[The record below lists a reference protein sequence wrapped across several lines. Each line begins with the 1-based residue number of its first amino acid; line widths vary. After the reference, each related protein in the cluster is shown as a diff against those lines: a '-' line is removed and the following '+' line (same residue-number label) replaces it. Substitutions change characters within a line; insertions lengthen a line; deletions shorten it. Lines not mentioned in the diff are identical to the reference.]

1 VTSFPSPTPAA
12 RAPQRFVAGMRCRD
26 VAHGARLPRAMLRFS
41 VLALFLIFLDSTAA
55 LSLVTVEKLETV
67 AREASRSSSAFGLI
81 KSNSSSGDG
90 RSNASSRASAPNSSV
105 GALVVGATGLSR
117 QQRPR
122 GKEVV
127 TRLLQRRPPPSSDIP
142 SATTGFSD
150 HRRSSAVQKASMA
163 ALLSFATHG
172 RSKHGAEPLGKTMA
186 DGWHDGN
193 INELSGWKPAAVFDT
208 RLAVVAASPEDAK
221 SKRRK
226 DKDADEGYLFGLP
239 KIFWAL
245 VCTILAMLAYVA
257 CIPFILTMAKRR
269 PRVTA

>member
-1 VTSFPSPTPAA
+1 MTSFPSPAPAA
-12 RAPQRFVAGMRCRD
+12 RAPQHFVAGMRCRD
-26 VAHGARLPRAMLRFS
+26 VAHGARLPCAMLRFS
-41 VLALFLIFLDSTAA
+41 VLALWLAFLDSTAA
-55 LSLVTVEKLETV
+55 LKLETV

-105 GALVVGATGLSR
+105 GALVVRATGLSR

-127 TRLLQRRPPPSSDIP
+127 TRLLQRKPPPSSHIP

-193 INELSGWKPAAVFDT
+193 IDELSGWKPAAVFDT

-221 SKRRK
+221 SKSRK
-226 DKDADEGYLFGLP
+226 DKDADDGYLFGLP